1 MPPRPPQ
8 FIEPA
13 RLADEAE
20 TISGKLGIEGMHR
33 LRAIVL
39 EPQAEVEFRLFFARD
54 ERGFIIIS
62 GEYATVLT
70 LRCQRCL
77 EPLQVSLE
85 NAIRIGWVSDSDAV
99 KLLPADLEPMLA
111 QGSRIA
117 LKDLLEEEIL
127 LGLPMAPLHAGQECP
142 ATNLVQELK
151 EKKDN
156 PFAVLKDM
164 KLNKD

>member
-20 TISGKLGIEGMHR
+20 TISGKLGIEGMQR
-33 LRAIVL
+33 LQALVS
-39 EPQAEVEFRLFFARD
+39 EPEAQVEYTLSFARD
-54 ERGFIIIS
+54 ERGFIVIS
-62 GEYATVLT
+62 GEFATVLT

-77 EPLQVSLE
+77 EPLPVSLQK
-85 NAIRIGWVSDSDAV
+85 AIRIGWVTGVEDV
-99 KLLPADLEPMLA
+99 RRLPADLEPMLA
-111 QGSRIA
+111 PGTRIA
-117 LKDLLEEEIL
+117 LKDLIEEEIL
-127 LGLPMAPLHAGQECP
+127 LGLPMAPVHAGQECP
-142 ATNLVQELK
+142 ATRLMQALK

-164 KLNKD
+164 KLNKE

>member
-1 MPPRPPQ
+1 MPPRLPQ
-8 FIEPA
+8 IIEPA

-20 TISGKLGIEGMHR
+20 TIAGKLSIDGMQR
-33 LRAIVL
+33 LQALVN
-39 EPQAEVEFRLFFARD
+39 EPEAEVQFRLSFARD

-62 GEYATVLT
+62 GEYTTVLT

-77 EPLQVSLE
+77 EPLHVSLE
-85 NAIRIGWVSDSDAV
+85 KAIRIGWVTGADDI
-99 KLLPADLEPMLA
+99 KFLPADLEPMLV
-111 QGSRIA
+111 QEPRVA
-117 LKDLLEEEIL
+117 LKDLIEEEIL
-127 LGLPMAPLHAGQECP
+127 LGLPMAPVHAERECP
-142 ATNLVQELK
+142 ATNLMQALK

>member
-1 MPPRPPQ
+1 MPPRLPQ

-13 RLADEAE
+13 KLADEAE
-20 TISGKLGIEGMHR
+20 AITGKLDIDGMQR
-33 LRAIVL
+33 LQAIVS
-39 EPQAEVEFRLFFARD
+39 EPRAEVEFRLIFARD

-77 EPLQVSLE
+77 EPLRVSLE
-85 NAIRIGWVSDSDAV
+85 KTIRIGWVTGVDDI
-99 KLLPADLEPMLA
+99 KLLPADLEPVLA
-111 QGSRIA
+111 QGPRVA

-127 LGLPMAPLHAGQECP
+127 LGLPMAPLHAEQECP
-142 ATNLVQELK
+142 ATNLMQALK
-151 EKKDN
+151 ERKES
-156 PFAVLKDM
+156 PFAALKDL